1 MVSEGQILDALRG
14 IMDPDLGRD
23 IVSLGFVKNIKI
35 DGAKVSFDIELTTP
49 ACPVRDRFKKQA
61 EQAVT
66 GIPGVETVVIN
77 MTAMARPHHAHAPRP
92 ETSALDNVQAII
104 AVSSCKGGVGK
115 TTVAAHLA
123 RALHREGLAVGFL
136 DADLY
141 GPSFPTLFNLHRP
154 DVYMHENRIIPLEQ
168 DGIKLMSFGFLL
180 GDAPAVLRGP
190 IVSGYIQ
197 QLLTQTDWGCL
208 DYLVIDLPPGTG
220 DIQLTL
226 TQIAGMDG
234 ALIVT
239 TPHTLSLV
247 DVAKGIMMFEKVN
260 VPVLGLVENMSYFA
274 CDGCGK
280 EHRLFG
286 TSTKSLSERFGIDTL
301 AEIPLI
307 PGVSKL
313 DSPAAQQIQDA
324 MDELARNL
332 HRAVGRR
339 RIETVRP
346 TVTVEKDG
354 MRVLWPNGAE
364 SEFSCASLRSSCACA
379 ECVDEYTGERRSLDP
394 EILAGAR
401 IEGIQPLGNYAVSV
415 TWNDGHTSIFP
426 FKEMQSLSGK
436 KN

>member
-1 MVSEGQILDALRG
+1 MASEKQILEALSH

-35 DGAKVSFDIELTTP
+35 EGPKVSFDLELTTP
-49 ACPVRDRFKKQA
+49 ACPVRDRFKQQA
-61 EQAVT
+61 EQAVRRL
-66 GIPGVETVVIN
+66 PGVEAVNVN
-77 MTAMARPHHAHAPRP
+77 MTAMSRPQHAHAHAPQP
-92 ETSALDNVQAII
+92 ETSALDDVQSII

-115 TTVAAHLA
+115 STVAAHLA
-123 RALHREGLAVGFL
+123 RALRREGLQVGLL

-154 DVYMHENRIIPLEQ
+154 DVYMHENRIIPLEHE
-168 DGIKLMSFGFLL
+168 GIKIMSFGFLL

-208 DYLVIDLPPGTG
+208 DYLIIDLPPGTG

-226 TQIAGMDG
+226 TQIASMDG

-247 DVAKGIMMFEKVN
+247 DVAKGIMMFEKVD
-260 VPVLGLVENMSYFA
+260 VPVLGLVENMSYFT

-280 EHRLFG
+280 QHRLFG
-286 TSTKSLSERFGIDTL
+286 SSTRSLSDRFGIETL

-313 DSPAAQQIQDA
+313 DSDAAGQIQDA

-346 TVTVEKDG
+346 TVTSEEDG
-354 MRVLWPNGAE
+354 LRVKWPNGTE
-364 SEFSCASLRSSCACA
+364 SKFSFKSLRSSCGCA
-379 ECVDEYTGERRSLDP
+379 ECVDEYTGERHAIDP
-394 EILAGAR
+394 ATLADAQ
-401 IEGIQPLGNYAVSV
+401 IESIQPLGNYAVSV
-415 TWNDGHTSIFP
+415 TWNDGHTSIYP
-426 FKEMQSLSGK
+426 WKEMESLAQ
-436 KN
+436 